1 MLIHSVVSDSLWP
14 VDCNPPGS
22 SVWDSPS
29 KITRVDCH
37 FLLWGS
43 SRPRDKTRNSLPH
56 PDLGMSWCP
65 TSSGLHRSHR
75 TAGEM
80 LAAHI
85 LSSGPCCQST
95 SPQCP
100 QHCRETPPVP
110 HSHGADTLGRWAY
123 VESLNGW
130 LCCFPRWAERCVNT
144 WDGTVKNTSITFASL
159 YEPCF
164 PQGCSFKVATHLPN
178 SPAGCFEVTVSSSEY
193 LSQCFLL
200 EFTVSCGN
208 VYKFFCSFPLPICW
222 TSQIA

>member
-1 MLIHSVVSDSLWP
+1 M
-14 VDCNPPGS
+14 
-22 SVWDSPS
+22 
-29 KITRVDCH
+29 
-37 FLLWGS
+37 
-43 SRPRDKTRNSLPH
+43 
-56 PDLGMSWCP
+56 M
-65 TSSGLHRSHR
+65 SHR
-75 TAGEM
+75 LWSSQKSQDSWGNACSSCPLLRTP
-80 LAAHI
+80 
-85 LSSGPCCQST
+85 LSEHKPAV
-95 SPQCP
+95 CP

-130 LCCFPRWAERCVNT
+130 LCCFPRWAERCVDT

-178 SPAGCFEVTVSSSEY
+178 SPAGCFGVTVSSSEY

-208 VYKFFCSFPLPICW
+208 IYKCFCSFPLPICW
-222 TSQIA
+222 TSQVA